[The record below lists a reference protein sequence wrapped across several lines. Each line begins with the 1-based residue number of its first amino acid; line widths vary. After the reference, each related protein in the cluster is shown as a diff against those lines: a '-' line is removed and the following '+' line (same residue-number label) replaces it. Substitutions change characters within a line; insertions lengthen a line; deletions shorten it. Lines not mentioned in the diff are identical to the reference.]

1 MNRAYS
7 ILTVKSVNE
16 DQRIITGTATTPAP
30 DRVGDVVDPLGVKF
44 KNPMP
49 LLWQHQSGMPI
60 GNVTFSKPT
69 KNGIDFTAKLPRPQ
83 ISETLK
89 ARVDEAWESVK
100 LGLVSG
106 VSIGFRPLEYSIMD
120 DGGYRFVESEVM
132 ELSLVTI
139 PANAEATIQFVKSL
153 DQEQLAATGRK
164 LPSVVRLDPP
174 GASGKS
180 KTPKP
185 QEGKMSTTAEHIT
198 LLEGRL
204 VGAKDAQAAIL
215 AKAMEEGR
223 STDTAEQDSF
233 DEHQSTIDTVNRD
246 LKMYRTMEKNAALGA
261 KPVIKTPVADADG
274 GGDGIEVRHGISV
287 KAPPKLA
294 PGIAF
299 AQYAKCMALS
309 AKMYR
314 DPAHIAEQLYGPQS
328 IVVGA
333 LKTAVGAG
341 SNVSANWAANLVGA
355 ETTVFADFVEYLR
368 PRTIIGQFGAN
379 GIPSLRDVPFRTAL
393 ITQSAAGSGYWV
405 GEGKAKPLT
414 SMNFTRTTLV
424 PLKVANICVLTDES
438 IRDSSPKSDAIVR
451 DELVMALTA
460 RLDQDFIDPSKTASA
475 GVSPASITNGA
486 HSIASTGTDEAAAR
500 LDIRGVFDVFDAA
513 DNPPEAAVLI
523 MSPRVARG
531 LAGLYTD
538 LGQKVFPTMSVRGGT
553 VDGTPVIVSRYVDN
567 NVILVNASDIYLGD
581 EGGVSV
587 DMSSEASLEM
597 SDAPSHN
604 STTPTAAQLVSMFQT
619 NSVAIRAERTINWAR
634 RRTASVAYLTGVQW
648 GGDLPT
654 V

>member
-1 MNRAYS
+1 
-7 ILTVKSVNE
+7 V
-16 DQRIITGTATTPAP
+16 
-30 DRVGDVVDPLGVKF
+30 
-44 KNPMP
+44 
-49 LLWQHQSGMPI
+49 
-60 GNVTFSKPT
+60 
-69 KNGIDFTAKLPRPQ
+69 
-83 ISETLK
+83 
-89 ARVDEAWESVK
+89 
-100 LGLVSG
+100 
-106 VSIGFRPLEYSIMD
+106 
-120 DGGYRFVESEVM
+120 
-132 ELSLVTI
+132 
-139 PANAEATIQFVKSL
+139 
-153 DQEQLAATGRK
+153 
-164 LPSVVRLDPP
+164 
-174 GASGKS
+174 
-180 KTPKP
+180 
-185 QEGKMSTTAEHIT
+185 
-198 LLEGRL
+198 
-204 VGAKDAQAAIL
+204 AQA
-215 AKAMEEGR
+215 
-223 STDTAEQDSF
+223 DDDS
-233 DEHQSTIDTVNRD
+233 
-246 LKMYRTMEKNAALGA
+246 
-261 KPVIKTPVADADG
+261 
-274 GGDGIEVRHGISV
+274 GDGIEVRHGISV

-299 AQYAKCMALS
+299 AQYTKCMALS
-309 AKMYR
+309 AKMFR
-314 DPAHIAEQLYGPQS
+314 DPAVVAEQLYGPQS
-328 IVVGA
+328 IVVAA

-368 PRTIIGQFGAN
+368 PRTIIGQFGTN

-460 RLDQDFIDPSKTASA
+460 RLDQDFIDPAKTASA

-597 SDAPSHN
+597 SDAPSHD
-604 STTPTAAQLVSMFQT
+604 STTPTAASLVSMFQT

-648 GGDLPT
+648 GGDLADRLTELRMPRA
-654 V
+654 VRCPRFLLEV